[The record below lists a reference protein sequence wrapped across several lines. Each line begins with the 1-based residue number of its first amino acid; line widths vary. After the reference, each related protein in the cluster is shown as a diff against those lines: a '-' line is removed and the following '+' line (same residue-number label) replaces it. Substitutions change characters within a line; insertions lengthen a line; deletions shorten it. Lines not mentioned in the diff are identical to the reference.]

1 MDKHSCWKFSLSVCA
16 EHEHSL
22 QQNAC
27 HMQQNACHMHARRSI
42 ELRGLDCAA
51 AVQHSQRDVHAPRIA
66 KEGVTYEIL
75 VFSDLQKKG
84 KGRM

>member
-1 MDKHSCWKFSLSVCA
+1 MEVQLERVRRARALAPAERLSHAA
-16 EHEHSL
+16 ERLS
-22 QQNAC
+22 
-27 HMQQNACHMHARRSI
+27 HARKAVN
-42 ELRGLDCAA
+42 RGLDCVA